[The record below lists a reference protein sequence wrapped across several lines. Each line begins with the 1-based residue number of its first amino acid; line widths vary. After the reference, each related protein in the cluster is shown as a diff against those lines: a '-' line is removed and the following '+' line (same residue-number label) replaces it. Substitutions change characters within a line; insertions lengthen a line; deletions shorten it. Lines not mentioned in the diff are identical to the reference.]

1 MPPSNES
8 CVVPESRQ
16 VRADD
21 GLELVVLEEDG
32 SSSRVICIAIEG
44 DAALTGGSS
53 SARRPGA

>member
-1 MPPSNES
+1 MPPSNEPS
-8 CVVPESRQ
+8 AVVPETRE

-21 GLELVVLEEDG
+21 GLELLVLEQDG

-44 DAALTGGSS
+44 DAVTGGSS